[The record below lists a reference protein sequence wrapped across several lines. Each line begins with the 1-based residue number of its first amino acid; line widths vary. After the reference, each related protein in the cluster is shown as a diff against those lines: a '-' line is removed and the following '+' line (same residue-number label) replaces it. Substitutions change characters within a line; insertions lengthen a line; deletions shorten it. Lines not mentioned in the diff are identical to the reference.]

1 MVCITSPHIEVLCS
15 LSKCRDVNSDKQNNT
30 RKKQECKG
38 GGFPAV
44 ETTRSQ
50 REVERLYREAGIV

>member
-1 MVCITSPHIEVLCS
+1 VLQVIA
-15 LSKCRDVNSDKQNNT
+15 KRRDVTSDKQNDT
-30 RKKQECKG
+30 RKKENCK

>member
-1 MVCITSPHIEVLCS
+1 MSTPTNRTIPE
-15 LSKCRDVNSDKQNNT
+15 KNRNA
-30 RKKQECKG
+30 RG

-50 REVERLYREAGIV
+50 REVERLYREARVV

>member
-1 MVCITSPHIEVLCS
+1 MLQVIA
-15 LSKCRDVNSDKQNNT
+15 KRRDVTSDKQNDT
-30 RKKQECKG
+30 RKKQECKV

-44 ETTRSQ
+44 ETTRSE

>member
-1 MVCITSPHIEVLCS
+1 MST
-15 LSKCRDVNSDKQNNT
+15 SDKQNDT